1 MTGETLRYI
10 NRYSN
15 KGKITDFNASV
26 SSLTLLDETMS
37 TFLPGDWY

>member
-1 MTGETLRYI
+1 MTGETLMYI

-26 SSLTLLDETMS
+26 SSLTVLSETKC
-37 TFLPGDWY
+37 TFLPGEWY

>member
-1 MTGETLRYI
+1 MTGATLRYI

-26 SSLTLLDETMS
+26 SSLTVLGEKMS
-37 TFLPGDWY
+37 TFLPGEWY

>member
-26 SSLTLLDETMS
+26 SSLIVLGETMN
-37 TFLPGDWY
+37 TFLPAEWY